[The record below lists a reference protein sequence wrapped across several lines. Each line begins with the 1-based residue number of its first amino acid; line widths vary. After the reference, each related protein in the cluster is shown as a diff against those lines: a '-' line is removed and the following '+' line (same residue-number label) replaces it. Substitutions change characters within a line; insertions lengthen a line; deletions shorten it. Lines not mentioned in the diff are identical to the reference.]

1 MKFQIRHEIRGRM
14 RIHVIQ
20 SRMSFAQADTLQYY
34 LEQCESVISAKIQN
48 RTEDVTICYEGS
60 RDAILEVLKA
70 FSYEKTDVPDT
81 YIKNSGREMISI
93 TGISWWSRRSGISV
107 TNCFCRFPFVQ

>member
-34 LEQCESVISAKIQN
+34 LEQCESVIS
-48 RTEDVTICYEGS
+48 C
-60 RDAILEVLKA
+60 
-70 FSYEKTDVPDT
+70 
-81 YIKNSGREMISI
+81 KNSKSY
-93 TGISWWSRRSGISV
+93 RR
-107 TNCFCRFPFVQ
+107 CDHLL

>member
-34 LEQCESVISAKIQN
+34 LEQCESVISAKIQKRFTVGAVVISN
-48 RTEDVTICYEGS
+48 QKFNKICIAETRKPCYT
-60 RDAILEVLKA
+60 V
-70 FSYEKTDVPDT
+70 
-81 YIKNSGREMISI
+81 REI
-93 TGISWWSRRSGISV
+93 GNAVDFKR
-107 TNCFCRFPFVQ
+107 

>member
-1 MKFQIRHEIRGRM
+1 M

-70 FSYEKTDVPDT
+70 FSYEKTRVMF
-81 YIKNSGREMISI
+81 YRGKERLRKELNKHEK
-93 TGISWWSRRSGISV
+93 
-107 TNCFCRFPFVQ
+107 

>member
-1 MKFQIRHEIRGRM
+1 M

-48 RTEDVTICYEGS
+48 RTEDVTICY
-60 RDAILEVLKA
+60 
-70 FSYEKTDVPDT
+70 
-81 YIKNSGREMISI
+81 
-93 TGISWWSRRSGISV
+93 
-107 TNCFCRFPFVQ
+107 

>member
-48 RTEDVTICYEGS
+48 RTEDVTICS
-60 RDAILEVLKA
+60 DVCSSDLPILKIPE
-70 FSYEKTDVPDT
+70 EK
-81 YIKNSGREMISI
+81 
-93 TGISWWSRRSGISV
+93 
-107 TNCFCRFPFVQ
+107 

>member
-81 YIKNSGREMISI
+81 CIEKFRKRNESALLGSAGGADVLAFR
-93 TGISWWSRRSGISV
+93 
-107 TNCFCRFPFVQ
+107 

>member
-48 RTEDVTICYEGS
+48 RTEDVTICYEGN

-81 YIKNSGREMISI
+81 SV

>member
-48 RTEDVTICYEGS
+48 RAEDVTICYEGS
-60 RDAILEVLKA
+60 REANGVGLAAPQVGNFKA
-70 FSYEKTDVPDT
+70 YGSH
-81 YIKNSGREMISI
+81 
-93 TGISWWSRRSGISV
+93 
-107 TNCFCRFPFVQ
+107 

>member
-48 RTEDVTICYEGS
+48 RTEDVTICYEGN

-81 YIKNSGREMISI
+81 YIKKFRKRNESALLGSAGGADVLAFR
-93 TGISWWSRRSGISV
+93 
-107 TNCFCRFPFVQ
+107 

>member
-1 MKFQIRHEIRGRM
+1 M

-48 RTEDVTICYEGS
+48 RTEDVTICYEGN
-60 RDAILEVLKA
+60 RDAILEV
-70 FSYEKTDVPDT
+70 
-81 YIKNSGREMISI
+81 
-93 TGISWWSRRSGISV
+93 
-107 TNCFCRFPFVQ
+107 

>member
-1 MKFQIRHEIRGRM
+1 M

-48 RTEDVTICYEGS
+48 RTCLLYTS
-60 RDAILEVLKA
+60 PSPRD
-70 FSYEKTDVPDT
+70 T
-81 YIKNSGREMISI
+81 R
-93 TGISWWSRRSGISV
+93 
-107 TNCFCRFPFVQ
+107 

>member
-1 MKFQIRHEIRGRM
+1 M
-14 RIHVIQ
+14 IQ

-48 RTEDVTICYEGS
+48 RTEDETICYEGN

-81 YIKNSGREMISI
+81 YIKNSGREMNQRYWDQLVEQ
-93 TGISWWSRRSGISV
+93 TFWLFG
-107 TNCFCRFPFVQ
+107 N

>member
-48 RTEDVTICYEGS
+48 RTEDVTICYEGN

-70 FSYEKTDVPDT
+70 FSYEKTDVPVMVRFLSHADAL
-81 YIKNSGREMISI
+81 
-93 TGISWWSRRSGISV
+93 V
-107 TNCFCRFPFVQ
+107 TFRCQTSYV